1 MGQIHFGNDQL
12 RAIKMAREWFKTGDF
27 IRNPIFVIGGYAGTG
42 KSTVLNQVLCELNI
56 PNYKVAYVTYTG
68 KAAVVLR
75 KKGLNAITIHKLIY
89 QTMKTTSSGKP
100 SFKLKRHI
108 PPNIELICI
117 DELGMVPNNMMLD
130 LLKFNVPILGLGDP
144 GQLSPIYG
152 ENFFIRNAD
161 VFLTEVFRQ
170 SGDSSLLKAA
180 TDIRNDIDIYTQKYS
195 DDVKIFNITN
205 FKGNILDYDQILC
218 SANKNRR
225 TINVKCRELMKI
237 KSKIP
242 IKGEK
247 VICQMN
253 NFNESYSY
261 KGTSIEVCLVNG
273 LTGILLT
280 DSVEISDGVIFFMF
294 GPDGMPGLSIPVIAR
309 KDTFEDNY
317 EDWDIVKDKRKQGLE
332 LKFYADKIVNDF
344 DFGYCITCHKSQG
357 SEWENVLVYDDC
369 FYHNKDDYK
378 RWLYTA
384 VTRAKKQ
391 VTIVKDLN

>member
-1 MGQIHFGNDQL
+1 MEGL
-12 RAIKMAREWFKTGDF
+12 R
-27 IRNPIFVIGGYAGTG
+27 GTG

-130 LLKFNVPILGLGDP
+130 LLKFNVPVLGLGDP
-144 GQLSPIYG
+144 EQLPPIFG

-161 VFLTEVFRQ
+161 IFLTEVFRQ
-170 SGDSSLLKAA
+170 SSDSSLLKAA
-180 TDIRNDIDIYTQKYS
+180 TDIRNGIDIYKEKYAN
-195 DDVKIFNITN
+195 DVKIFNSTN
-205 FKGNILDYDQILC
+205 FKGDILEYDQIIC
-218 SANKNRR
+218 SINKNRR
-225 TINVKCRELMKI
+225 DINVKCRELLGI

-261 KGTSIEVCLVNG
+261 KGTNIEVCLVNG
-273 LTGILLT
+273 LTGVLLT

-317 EDWDIVKDKRKQGLE
+317 ENWDTVKDKRKQGLE

-357 SEWENVLVYDDC
+357 SEYENVLVYDDC
-369 FYHNKDDYK
+369 FYHNKSDYE

>member
-1 MGQIHFGNDQL
+1 MGL
-12 RAIKMAREWFKTGDF
+12 R
-27 IRNPIFVIGGYAGTG
+27 GTG
-42 KSTVLNQVLCELNI
+42 KSTVLNQVLLELNI

-89 QTMKTTSSGKP
+89 QTMKTGSNGKP
-100 SFKLKRHI
+100 LFKLKRHI

-144 GQLSPIYG
+144 GQLPPVFG
-152 ENFFIRNAD
+152 NNLFIEDGD

-170 SGDSSLLKAA
+170 SSDSSLLKAA
-180 TDIRNDIDIYTQKYS
+180 TDIRNGINIYTQKYN
-195 DDVKIFNITN
+195 DDVKIFNSTN
-205 FKGNILDYDQILC
+205 FRGNILDYDQILC
-218 SANKNRR
+218 SSNKNRR
-225 TINVKCRELMKI
+225 DINVKCREIMGI
-237 KSKIP
+237 KTKIP

-261 KGTSIEVCLVNG
+261 KGSSIEVCLVNG
-273 LTGILLT
+273 LTGVLLT
-280 DSVEISDGVIFFMF
+280 DSVEVDDNVLFFMF
-294 GPDGMPGLSIPVIAR
+294 GPDGMPGLSIPVLAR
-309 KDTFEDNY
+309 KDSFEDNY
-317 EDWDIVKDKRKQGLE
+317 ENWEFVRNKRKQGLE

-344 DFGYCITCHKSQG
+344 DFGYCITVHKSQG
-357 SEWENVLVYDDC
+357 SEWNSVLVYDDC
-369 FYHNKDDYK
+369 FYHTKSDYD

-384 VTRAKKQ
+384 VTRAKKDIT
-391 VTIVKDLN
+391 VVKCLDD